1 MFYACTFSSGK
12 EKDSIH
18 FLLGFMSYIMHLT
31 FKKIS
36 YLDHKYAWTVM
47 VLKGIKKQVQLGKR
61 DSHMFYK
68 NKLVEEILKGGR
80 INKYKPL
87 STPEC

>member
-1 MFYACTFSSGK
+1 
-12 EKDSIH
+12 
-18 FLLGFMSYIMHLT
+18 
-31 FKKIS
+31 
-36 YLDHKYAWTVM
+36 M

-80 INKYKPL
+80 INTYKPL

>member
-1 MFYACTFSSGK
+1 
-12 EKDSIH
+12 
-18 FLLGFMSYIMHLT
+18 
-31 FKKIS
+31 
-36 YLDHKYAWTVM
+36 M

-80 INKYKPL
+80 IIKYKPL

>member
-1 MFYACTFSSGK
+1 MNSHGSKRDKKTSAIGK
-12 EKDSIH
+12 ER
-18 FLLGFMSYIMHLT
+18 FTY
-31 FKKIS
+31 
-36 YLDHKYAWTVM
+36 V
-47 VLKGIKKQVQLGKR
+47 
-61 DSHMFYK
+61 YK

>member
-18 FLLGFMSYIMHLT
+18 FLLDFMSYIMHLT

-36 YLDHKYAWTVM
+36 YLDHKYACHGS
-47 VLKGIKKQVQLGKR
+47 KRDKKQVQLGKR